1 MSTPEANDVRERLLH
16 SALSLAA
23 AGGWPSASLAAV
35 AKDAGVSLAD
45 AYAQFPTRLS
55 ILGGLLGRTD
65 RKVLADGPAD
75 LDDAPRDRLFDILMR
90 RFDALA
96 ADREGMRAIVR
107 DMPGDPLNALLLA
120 PCFAASMAWM
130 LEAAGLPSTGVGGS
144 LRVKGLAVVYLATLR
159 IWLDDD
165 SIDMAKTMAALDR
178 NLQRADAFARR
189 LPLRSRHR
197 PVGDVS
203 PPDAPPSPPPGPPP
217 APPEPSP
224 SPVVG

>member
-1 MSTPEANDVRERLLH
+1 MPEANDVRERLLR

-23 AGGWPSASLAAV
+23 AGGWQAASLAAV
-35 AKDAGVSLAD
+35 AKDAYVPLAD

-55 ILGGLLGRTD
+55 ILSGLLNRTD

-75 LDDAPRDRLFDILMR
+75 IDDAPRDRLFDILMR

-96 ADREGMRAIVR
+96 ADREGMRMIVR

-130 LEAAGLPSTGVGGS
+130 LEAAGLPATGVGGS
-144 LRVKGLAVVYLATLR
+144 IRVKGLAIVYLATLR
-159 IWLDDD
+159 TWLDDD

-178 NLQRADAFARR
+178 NLQRADSLARR

-197 PVGDVS
+197 PVGDAS
-203 PPDAPPSPPPGPPP
+203 PPDP
-217 APPEPSP
+217 AGASP
-224 SPVVG
+224 SPAAG

>member
-1 MSTPEANDVRERLLH
+1 MPEANDVRERLLR

-23 AGGWPSASLAAV
+23 AGGWQAASLAAV
-35 AKDAGVSLAD
+35 AKDADVPLAD

-55 ILGGLLGRTD
+55 ILSGLLNRTD

-75 LDDAPRDRLFDILMR
+75 IDDAPRDRLFDILMR

-96 ADREGMRAIVR
+96 ADREGMRMIVR

-130 LEAAGLPSTGVGGS
+130 LETAGLPATGVGGS
-144 LRVKGLAVVYLATLR
+144 IRVKGLAIVYLATLR
-159 IWLDDD
+159 TWLDDD

-178 NLQRADAFARR
+178 NLQRADSLARR

-203 PPDAPPSPPPGPPP
+203 PPDP
-217 APPEPSP
+217 AGASP
-224 SPVVG
+224 SPAAG